1 MKGVSELI
9 SQLAEMGESI
19 AKAEG
24 PLNHVVHKFSNLDL
38 LKIKDSKKRRRVA
51 EPTENNSSGGSPNG
65 SSE

>member
-1 MKGVSELI
+1 
-9 SQLAEMGESI
+9 MGESI

-51 EPTENNSSGGSPNG
+51 EPTENNSNGGSPA
-65 SSE
+65 SEDD